1 MEMELL
7 GCFCS
12 PLRFVMLVFPWGE
25 PGPLENYD
33 GPDLWQTQTLLRI
46 EQAIR
51 EGLPLGSPSIRLAIA
66 SGHGIGKTALVAWL
80 ILWFISTRPRPQI
93 VVTANTKNQL
103 TTKTWRELAKWKE
116 MAAHGHWFEHTGTQ
130 LKLKAREA
138 TWFATAVPWSA
149 ANASAF
155 AGTHEEHV
163 LMIFDEASEIDRIIW
178 ETAEG
183 AMTTPGAMWFCF
195 GNPTVNTGRFR
206 ECWTRFRTALIQT
219 SPRFV
224 CWASFRLP
232 APSNSF
238 LLAWLMWPGTDTTL
252 STVNTATPDRSR
264 SGCRRSWG
272 SMSAATEPPRT

>member
-116 MAAHGHWFEHTGTQ
+116 IAVHGHWFEHTGTQ
-130 LKLKAREA
+130 LKLKQRES
-138 TWFATAVPWSA
+138 TWFATAVLTLQP
-149 ANASAF
+149 
-155 AGTHEEHV
+155 
-163 LMIFDEASEIDRIIW
+163 
-178 ETAEG
+178 
-183 AMTTPGAMWFCF
+183 
-195 GNPTVNTGRFR
+195 
-206 ECWTRFRTALIQT
+206 
-219 SPRFV
+219 
-224 CWASFRLP
+224 LP
-232 APSNSF
+232 AP
-238 LLAWLMWPGTDTTL
+238 TK
-252 STVNTATPDRSR
+252 STS
-264 SGCRRSWG
+264 
-272 SMSAATEPPRT
+272 